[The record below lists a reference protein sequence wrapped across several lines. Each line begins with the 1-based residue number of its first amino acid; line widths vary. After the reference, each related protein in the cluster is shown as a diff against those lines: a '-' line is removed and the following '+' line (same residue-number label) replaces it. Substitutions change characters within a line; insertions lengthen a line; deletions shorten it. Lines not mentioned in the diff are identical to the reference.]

1 MEPRLLLAYAMIA
14 ALALSFVAAWFWY
27 SRDWRRERRGH
38 RQNDAAR
45 RRRRDERL
53 RDEGAA

>member
-14 ALALSFVAAWFWY
+14 VLVLSFVGIWFWV

-38 RQNDAAR
+38 RQSDASR
-45 RRRRDERL
+45 RRRRDKRLEEER
-53 RDEGAA
+53 AA

>member
-1 MEPRLLLAYAMIA
+1 MEPRLLLAYGMIA
-14 ALALSFVAAWFWY
+14 ALVLSFVAAWFWV

-38 RQNDAAR
+38 RQSDASR

-53 RDEGAA
+53 RDERAA

>member
-14 ALALSFVAAWFWY
+14 VLVLSLVAVWY
-27 SRDWRRERRGH
+27 WISRDWRRQRRGY
-38 RQNDAAR
+38 RENDAMR

-53 RDEGAA
+53 RDERAA